1 MRNILFTICIFFGSF
16 SSAVLRCA
24 VLQNPA
30 DGSVQVSGNTVGS
43 QAIYTCN
50 PGFILSQDVTRTCL
64 ETEVWSGVNPECRG
78 IE

>member
-1 MRNILFTICIFFGSF
+1 MRNILLQFAFAFGSF
-16 SSAVLRCA
+16 SSAVLQCA

-64 ETEVWSGVNPECRG
+64 ETEVWSGVNPECGG